1 MDLENKYSY
10 QDCWNYGI
18 SLLNQNIANENI
30 KNDLISLCCVSSE
43 KFWLNFFD
51 KFLNFNDYLL
61 ICDKLDKYLKKN
73 YPVPYLTNNV
83 SFYNLN
89 FYVEKG
95 IFIPQKDTEILIEKT
110 LQISEEYWDKEKKLK
125 VLDIGTGC
133 GNIVVSLAKN
143 KSNWIFTAVDIN
155 KKALKISKK
164 NALNQQLKNIRF
176 IQSDLFSNIDIN
188 EKFDIIV
195 SNPPYISNEEYQN
208 LSVTARKQPKEALLA
223 DNEGFFFY
231 QEIIRQ
237 SQFFLNKKFLIIL
250 EIGYQQEKN
259 VIKLIIDY
267 FPNAKVSI
275 FKDYENQP
283 RAIVIYE

>member
-1 MDLENKYSY
+1 
-10 QDCWNYGI
+10 
-18 SLLNQNIANENI
+18 
-30 KNDLISLCCVSSE
+30 
-43 KFWLNFFD
+43 
-51 KFLNFNDYLL
+51 
-61 ICDKLDKYLKKN
+61 
-73 YPVPYLTNNV
+73 
-83 SFYNLN
+83 
-89 FYVEKG
+89 
-95 IFIPQKDTEILIEKT
+95 
-110 LQISEEYWDKEKKLK
+110 
-125 VLDIGTGC
+125 
-133 GNIVVSLAKN
+133 LAKN
-143 KSNWIFTAVDIN
+143 KPNWIFTAIDIN
-155 KKALKISKK
+155 KKVLKISKK

-188 EKFDIIV
+188 EKFDIII

-208 LSVTARKQPKEALLA
+208 LSVAARKQPKEALLA